1 MDVKRLK
8 EEWLKN
14 KEREFKYKELLSILK
29 EEHKS
34 SGRSRNYQLQDW
46 KRYFNFYKPNQKGHK
61 FIITEIYTTPL
72 PKTDGRIN
80 NGKNPNSHHNQQIT
94 RKDKNFKV
102 DEENFSSIG
111 VYKITLDNDIYIG
124 STVSSFRVR
133 FLQHMDMKWNP
144 LVTKDMLKDGAD
156 FKIIEVM
163 NNANE
168 KEIREREN
176 EYIKYYKEKTNLNVV
191 NSINSFTHVKK
202 KKKVDNYVIKNRYLA
217 EALAFM
223 GFKYYKFD
231 GDEGF
236 TLYGFKDTEK
246 FRSAMNGLF
255 DLRKRIRNS

>member
-1 MDVKRLK
+1 MNIDNLKLREYKNYKVICNVLEEKIKSGKSKRL
-8 EEWLKN
+8 
-14 KEREFKYKELLSILK
+14 
-29 EEHKS
+29 
-34 SGRSRNYQLQDW
+34 QLEDW
-46 KRYFNFYKPNQKGHK
+46 QRYFEWEKKGHK
-61 FIITEIYTTPL
+61 LRITKIYSK
-72 PKTDGRIN
+72 PKEKVDGRKT
-80 NGKNPNSHHNQQIT
+80 GGTGLNPNSHHNQQIT
-94 RKDKNFKV
+94 RKVKNFKV
-102 DEENFSSIG
+102 DKENFSSTG

-191 NSINSFTHVKK
+191 NSINSFTHAKK
-202 KKKVDNYVIKNRYLA
+202 KKKIDNYVIKNRYLA